1 MAHEEVQG
9 LLQFLRESPTAF
21 HAVESI
27 CSRLTGFEPLQ
38 ENARWRL
45 QPGGRYYVTRNRSSV
60 IAFTVP
66 QRGFAPFQLIASHT
80 DSPTFRIKE
89 NAELTVRDKYVQ
101 LDVERYGGMILN
113 TWLDRPLS
121 VAGRLAVRT
130 QDGVRSLLVNLDE
143 DSAVIPNVAIHMNRE
158 INTGYKYNPAS
169 DMMPLWSGGDGKG
182 SFRAR
187 IAQAAGVAE
196 GDIIGSDLYLYNR
209 MPGCVWGGEGEYL
222 SAGRLDDLECAY
234 TTARAMI
241 ECRATK
247 GMPVLAV
254 FDNEEVGS
262 TTKQGADSTFL
273 TDVLRR
279 AALCLGVDGEAFY
292 RAQASSVM
300 LSCDNAHAAH
310 PNHPE
315 LYDASNR
322 VYMNEGIVIKES
334 ANQKYTSDGASK
346 AILRAILDNA
356 GVKYQFFANRSDM
369 LGGGTLGN
377 ISNAHFSLN
386 TVDIGLAQLAMHS
399 SWETAGSRDV
409 DAMADGV
416 RAFFETPISM
426 PADGVFALN

>member
-1 MAHEEVQG
+1 MAHEQVQG
-9 LLQFLRESPTAF
+9 LLQFLKESPTAF

-89 NAELTVRDKYVQ
+89 KAELTVRDKYVQ

>member
-1 MAHEEVQG
+1 MAHEQVQG
-9 LLQFLRESPTAF
+9 LLQFLKESPTAF

-121 VAGRLAVRT
+121 VAGRLAVRS

-169 DMMPLWSGGDGKG
+169 DMMPLWSGADGKG

-234 TTARAMI
+234 ASLQALLTAADGAHI
-241 ECRATK
+241 NVCC
-247 GMPVLAV
+247 V

-262 TTKQGADSTFL
+262 GTKQGADST
-273 TDVLRR
+273 
-279 AALCLGVDGEAFY
+279 
-292 RAQASSVM
+292 
-300 LSCDNAHAAH
+300 H

-315 LYDASNR
+315 LSDPVNQ
-322 VYMNEGIVIKES
+322 VYMNEGVVIKFN
-334 ANQKYTSDGASK
+334 ANQKYTTDGVSEAVFH
-346 AILRAILDNA
+346 AICQHAD
-356 GVKYQFFANRSDM
+356 VPVQHFANRSDM
-369 LGGGTLGN
+369 PGGSTLGN
-377 ISNAHFSLN
+377 ISGGHVSVN
-386 TVDIGLAQLAMHS
+386 TLDIGLAQLAMHS
-399 SWETAGSRDV
+399 SYETAGTKDV
-409 DAMADGV
+409 DYMIRAM
-416 RAFFETPISM
+416 RAFYETEIDCLR
-426 PADGVFALN
+426 DGDYQLTFRA

>member
-1 MAHEEVQG
+1 MAHEQVQG
-9 LLQFLRESPTAF
+9 LLQFLKESPTAF

-234 TTARAMI
+234 ASLQALLTARTSTYAACLTTRKWAAAPSRARIPPSCRMCCAASPCPWGMTRRTTWPR
-241 ECRATK
+241 CRA
-247 GMPVLAV
+247 A
-254 FDNEEVGS
+254 S
-262 TTKQGADSTFL
+262 CC
-273 TDVLRR
+273 RR
-279 AALCLGVDGEAFY
+279 IT
-292 RAQASSVM
+292 RTPRIPTI
-300 LSCDNAHAAH
+300 
-310 PNHPE
+310 PNC
-315 LYDASNR
+315 
-322 VYMNEGIVIKES
+322 
-334 ANQKYTSDGASK
+334 
-346 AILRAILDNA
+346 
-356 GVKYQFFANRSDM
+356 
-369 LGGGTLGN
+369 
-377 ISNAHFSLN
+377 
-386 TVDIGLAQLAMHS
+386 
-399 SWETAGSRDV
+399 
-409 DAMADGV
+409 
-416 RAFFETPISM
+416 PIPSIRCT
-426 PADGVFALN
+426 

>member
-1 MAHEEVQG
+1 MAHEQVQG
-9 LLQFLRESPTAF
+9 LLQFLKESPTAF

-222 SAGRLDDLECAY
+222 SAAIWNAPTPR
-234 TTARAMI
+234 
-241 ECRATK
+241 CR
-247 GMPVLAV
+247 
-254 FDNEEVGS
+254 
-262 TTKQGADSTFL
+262 
-273 TDVLRR
+273 R
-279 AALCLGVDGEAFY
+279 C
-292 RAQASSVM
+292 
-300 LSCDNAHAAH
+300 
-310 PNHPE
+310 
-315 LYDASNR
+315 
-322 VYMNEGIVIKES
+322 
-334 ANQKYTSDGASK
+334 
-346 AILRAILDNA
+346 
-356 GVKYQFFANRSDM
+356 
-369 LGGGTLGN
+369 
-377 ISNAHFSLN
+377 
-386 TVDIGLAQLAMHS
+386 
-399 SWETAGSRDV
+399 
-409 DAMADGV
+409 
-416 RAFFETPISM
+416 
-426 PADGVFALN
+426 